1 MVTDESNPNKMKKS
15 GSHLSNSLSSAMLGA
30 FACLLS
36 PFLRSHSDFTG
47 LFFKREGKELLGK
60 GLSSFWILLSI
71 MTLTFIAI
79 GFSNGSLR
87 YLEKKMSD
95 PFINWVNID
104 IPWGNQGLASQ
115 LTDDLDNKSSKDKFG
130 YASIN
135 GYYKYDL
142 IIQNKKNKN
151 HFRSLGRTIDFNN
164 PLIDVIFKKENL
176 ISGRKF
182 KSENDIGFIV
192 TADFLK
198 NHGYSEEDGYIYIQ
212 YHSDNSSLVNDIPL
226 PVIAI
231 VKELPDMAEFATTPY
246 FYNQRY
252 LDFGGEFP
260 FNPMRTRELIIYIP
274 GTTEASEKLIK
285 DIENEVRSIESLK
298 ILSPLFTQNQ
308 SEDSF
313 AGGTVLFVS
322 FFPEPVSTDLLKKV
336 FTDID
341 EKLNLSSKGCLQL
354 FSYKLTAPF
363 PYKSYDYL
371 AVNFASLDKIRAFK
385 DYLFNEHQVQ
395 LEMAQIESKE
405 NFNFVTKL
413 TRFISLI
420 LLIFCIISITLF
432 LSDLLRNHLL
442 KIKVNIGTF
451 KAFGMGEA
459 LLKRI
464 YLSIIGVFI
473 TVSIILA
480 LLISAIVGYSG
491 GIRLVLY
498 LLRIELEPQQN
509 YFALADWWTLLAIV
523 AMLFV
528 SLYAIYVSN
537 NKIFKDTPGNLINK
551 RNE

>member
-1 MVTDESNPNKMKKS
+1 MKKPGS
-15 GSHLSNSLSSAMLGA
+15 QISNTIAASLLGLFAYILSPLLGSH
-30 FACLLS
+30 
-36 PFLRSHSDFTG
+36 HDFTG
-47 LFFKREGKELLGK
+47 LFFKREGRELLGK
-60 GLSSFWILLSI
+60 GLNSFWILLSI

-87 YLEKKMSD
+87 YLETKMSD

-104 IPWGNQGLASQ
+104 IPWGNPSLASQ
-115 LTDDLDNKSSKDKFG
+115 LTDDLDNPASKQKFG
-130 YASIN
+130 YSSIN
-135 GYYKYDL
+135 GYFKYDL
-142 IIQNKKNKN
+142 IFLNKKNKG
-151 HFRSLGRTIDFNN
+151 HFRSLGRTIDVEN
-164 PLIDVIFKKENL
+164 PLLDVIFKKDNF
-176 ISGRKF
+176 IAGRRF
-182 KSENDIGFIV
+182 KSENDIGLIV
-192 TADFLK
+192 TSDFLD
-198 NHGYSEEDGYIYIQ
+198 NHGYSEADGYMYIQ
-212 YHSDNSSLVNDIPL
+212 YHSDNSNEVTDIPL

-260 FNPMRTRELIIYIP
+260 FNPMNTHELIVYIP
-274 GTTEASEKLIK
+274 ETAQQNNELEKEIESEL
-285 DIENEVRSIESLK
+285 RSIESLK
-298 ILSPLFTQNQ
+298 SLSPIFTVNL
-308 SEDSF
+308 SEDSYIK
-313 AGGTVLFVS
+313 GRILYVS
-322 FFPEPVSTDLLKKV
+322 FFPEPQSTDLLKAAY
-336 FTDID
+336 TEID
-341 EKLNLSSKGCLQL
+341 QKINLSANGCLQL
-354 FSYKLTAPF
+354 FNFKLRAAF

-371 AVNFASLDKIRAFK
+371 AVNFSSLDKIRAFK

-395 LEMAQIESKE
+395 LEMSQIESKE

-480 LLISAIVGYSG
+480 LLISAVVGYAG
-491 GIRLVLY
+491 GIRLILY
-498 LLRIELEPQQN
+498 LLRIELEPRQN
-509 YFALADWWTLLAIV
+509 YFTLTDWWTIIAII
-523 AMLFV
+523 AMLVV

-551 RNE
+551 RN